1 MAKKICLT
9 VNFLFYSKNQLFQTS
24 SIAQIFKNQEF
35 CHSGLSQP
43 KNFRV
48 RTPLSSNNEKKILQS
63 FTLEDSNPRP
73 YWAAICA
80 LYALP
85 TVPSRPYKG
94 KSRYLIKWILK
105 MFVSKLESWFGAIH
119 KWYPMTGLFF
129 WPTYNWFCFHSCNE
143 FYFTM
148 SDFDNTTSINHLF
161 CLTQSRFLRQTYR
174 PRSKWPTVNFFG
186 LN

>member
-1 MAKKICLT
+1 MWDINTKPHSSKKLGVDPFLVQKWTKNCKKTADFQVAKKICLT

-24 SIAQIFKNQEF
+24 FIAPIFKNQAF

-48 RTPLSSNNEKKILQS
+48 RTPLSSNNEKKILQN
-63 FTLEDSNPRP
+63 FPLEVSNSHS
-73 YWAAICA
+73 YQAARFA
-80 LYALP
+80 VYALP

-94 KSRYLIKWILK
+94 ESRYLIKWILK

-129 WPTYNWFCFHSCNE
+129 LTYLQL
-143 FYFTM
+143 
-148 SDFDNTTSINHLF
+148 ILF
-161 CLTQSRFLRQTYR
+161 SFL
-174 PRSKWPTVNFFG
+174 
-186 LN
+186 